1 MRGVNVDRPGRHQ
14 ARLVAAGT
22 VREQQALFARRRP
35 RDDPKLAQRS
45 GAGGCVTGL
54 PPRTGDFSASL
65 CAEVGRLDP
74 QLTTNARE
82 SVWYGSS
89 PSVVFATTRYPAIRL
104 CVYMRPGS
112 GQPSEPSFQ
121 VTCSARVNTT
131 ALSATPKR
139 FAASA
144 TTARRTSP
152 GTAAIPTGVPA
163 GSADMASALGGMRD
177 GGALPVRAVGATPV
191 LSGGGFS
198 AATAPNDTK
207 TSKIPRFL
215 NIVLAPF
222 ATVYKRVAIQ
232 TGVP

>member
-1 MRGVNVDRPGRHQ
+1 MR
-14 ARLVAAGT
+14 AS
-22 VREQQALFARRRP
+22 FARRRP

-45 GAGGCVTGL
+45 GAGGWVTGVL
-54 PPRTGDFSASL
+54 PRTGDFSESL
-65 CAEVGRLDP
+65 RADVGWLDP

-82 SVWYGSS
+82 SVWYDSS
-89 PSVVFATTRYPAIRL
+89 PSVVFATTRYPAIRF

-144 TTARRTSP
+144 TTARRTSR

-163 GSADMASALGGMRD
+163 GSGDTVSALGGMRD
-177 GGALPVRAVGATPV
+177 GGAMPVRAGSV
-191 LSGGGFS
+191 FS
-198 AATAPNDTK
+198 SATAPSET
-207 TSKIPRFL
+207 TASKIPRFL